1 MHAVTPQR
9 SQSILPSDA
18 AAFARPHDFI
28 RVAEGRLAYW
38 RFGSG
43 PDVVLIHGWPVH
55 AATFRKIVPALS
67 KQFTL
72 HLFDLPGSGQTHWS
86 GRIDFPSHAAAIR
99 GAIDALGL
107 TSHAI
112 LAHDSGGV
120 TARLLAADDPRVFG
134 LILGNTEIPGHHPPV
149 VKLYAWISKHPS
161 LSALVLKSMRIR
173 AVRRSPLGFGGVFTD
188 RAYVDGEFG
197 DLFVRPLLASN
208 ELAEAQLELFRNLD
222 FAMLD
227 GLAAVHRRILAPVLC
242 IWGTEDP
249 FFPIGKA
256 RRMLEQF
263 AGGAELVEIEQAKL
277 FTHEDH
283 PEAFAAHAATF
294 LTQCFASKGS
304 NSTSVS
310 AGSSTKPAVQQNSSR
325 YQT

>member
-1 MHAVTPQR
+1 MHAVTPQP
-9 SQSILPSDA
+9 SQSTLPSDA
-18 AAFARPHDFI
+18 AAFARPHDFV
-28 RVAEGRLAYW
+28 RVAQGQLAYW

-55 AATFRKIVPALS
+55 SATFRKIAPALS
-67 KQFTL
+67 KQFAL
-72 HLFDLPGSGQTHWS
+72 HLLDLPGSGQTQWS
-86 GRIDFPSHAAAIR
+86 GRIDFPSHVAAVR
-99 GAIDALGL
+99 GAVDALGL
-107 TSHAI
+107 TRYAI

-120 TARLLAADDPRVFG
+120 TARLLAADDPRVIG
-134 LILGNTEIPGHHPPV
+134 LVLGNTEIPGYHPPV

-161 LSALVLKSMRIR
+161 LSALVLASMRIR

-188 RAYVDGEFG
+188 PAYVDGEFG
-197 DLFVRPLLASN
+197 KLFVRPLLVSK
-208 ELAEAQLELFRNLD
+208 ELSEAQLELFRNLD
-222 FAMLD
+222 FTLLD

-263 AGGAELVEIEQAKL
+263 AGGAELVEIEHAKL

-283 PEAFAAHAATF
+283 PDSFAAHAATF
-294 LTQCFASKGS
+294 LTRCFSC
-304 NSTSVS
+304 N
-310 AGSSTKPAVQQNSSR
+310 
-325 YQT
+325 

>member
-1 MHAVTPQR
+1 MHAVTSQR
-9 SQSILPSDA
+9 FQSTLPSDS

-28 RVAEGRLAYW
+28 RVGEGRLAYW

-67 KQFTL
+67 KQFAL
-72 HLFDLPGSGQTHWS
+72 HLFDLPGSGQTQWS
-86 GRIDFPSHAAAIR
+86 GQIDFPSHVAAVREAV
-99 GAIDALGL
+99 DALGL
-107 TSHAI
+107 TRHAI

-120 TARLLAADDPRVFG
+120 TARLLAADDPRVLG
-134 LILGNTEIPGHHPPV
+134 LILGNTEIPGYHPPV

-161 LSALVLKSMRIR
+161 LSALVLASMRIR

-188 RAYVDGEFG
+188 PAYVDGEFG
-197 DLFVRPLLASN
+197 ELFVRPLLGSK
-208 ELAEAQLELFRNLD
+208 EWAEAQLELFRNLD

-249 FFPIGKA
+249 FFPIEKA

-263 AGGAELVEIEQAKL
+263 AGGAELVEIEHAKL
-277 FTHEDH
+277 FAHEDH
-283 PEAFAAHAATF
+283 PDAFASYAAKF
-294 LTQCFASKGS
+294 LTRCFASKGS
-304 NSTSVS
+304 
-310 AGSSTKPAVQQNSSR
+310 GSSTMAVGESTKLPAEQNSN
-325 YQT
+325 T